1 MRLQV
6 HCTRDHLWFLY
17 VVWETLSNNRLLVR
31 LNIAKALLSHW
42 KNLTVLLKGE
52 VAAFESRKP

>member
-1 MRLQV
+1 MLLQV
-6 HCTRDHLWFLY
+6 LCTRDHLWFLC
-17 VVWETLSNNRLLVR
+17 VVWENLSNNLLLVR

-52 VAAFESRKP
+52 VDTFESRNP